1 MLSICLFFGEFELRY
16 AYKLYAYKK
25 NNQYQAPKYGVT
37 DTDRLPHR
45 LPALKSRRTIFR
57 FNVKLQNRL
66 SRSVRL
72 PKNRF
77 RLPENRFRVASQT
90 DYFKIGYLNR
100 FGYLKKSV
108 RLPKNRFGYLKIG
121 FGYLKIDYKLKGKY
135 VFLPFILQQQCFG
148 LRYLNHQNYTDSDT
162 DRLPTYKLTDKR
174 VK

>member
-1 MLSICLFFGEFELRY
+1 MDAKPNWNEKECKCDGFRSINYVSNIFIRLEFAFEIFCLD
-16 AYKLYAYKK
+16 
-25 NNQYQAPKYGVT
+25 QAPKYGVT

-148 LRYLNHQNYTDSDT
+148 LRYLNH
-162 DRLPTYKLTDKR
+162 
-174 VK
+174 

>member
-1 MLSICLFFGEFELRY
+1 MAVFSKFTKREITLTTVVQISWNLDWTVSGVVWRKSSTRFLIFWFFAIFW
-16 AYKLYAYKK
+16 AIK
-25 NNQYQAPKYGVT
+25 NAESAKIAKNCVFSDFTGQAPKYGVT

-121 FGYLKIDYKLKGKY
+121 S
-135 VFLPFILQQQCFG
+135 V
-148 LRYLNHQNYTDSDT
+148 T
-162 DRLPTYKLTDKR
+162 
-174 VK
+174 

>member
-1 MLSICLFFGEFELRY
+1 M
-16 AYKLYAYKK
+16 
-25 NNQYQAPKYGVT
+25 QAPKYGVT

-121 FGYLKIDYKLKGKY
+121 FGYLKIDYKPIY
-135 VFLPFILQQQCFG
+135 I
-148 LRYLNHQNYTDSDT
+148 TDLDN
-162 DRLPTYKLTDKR
+162 RN
-174 VK
+174 

>member
-1 MLSICLFFGEFELRY
+1 MIKLIEIQVWSKFQLIWSIFGHFMAILRPILGHFS
-16 AYKLYAYKK
+16 LYIK
-25 NNQYQAPKYGVT
+25 YQAPKYGVT

-100 FGYLKKSV
+100 FSYL
-108 RLPKNRFGYLKIG
+108 KNRFGYLKIG
-121 FGYLKIDYKLKGKY
+121 S
-135 VFLPFILQQQCFG
+135 V
-148 LRYLNHQNYTDSDT
+148 T
-162 DRLPTYKLTDKR
+162 
-174 VK
+174 

>member
-1 MLSICLFFGEFELRY
+1 MPILHKKCFIL
-16 AYKLYAYKK
+16 KLYFYYI
-25 NNQYQAPKYGVT
+25 YQAPKYGVT

-148 LRYLNHQNYTDSDT
+148 LRYLNH
-162 DRLPTYKLTDKR
+162 
-174 VK
+174 

>member
-1 MLSICLFFGEFELRY
+1 MAILRPILGHFS
-16 AYKLYAYKK
+16 LYIK
-25 NNQYQAPKYGVT
+25 YQAPKYGVT

-121 FGYLKIDYKLKGKY
+121 FGYLKIDYKPI
-135 VFLPFILQQQCFG
+135 F
-148 LRYLNHQNYTDSDT
+148 R
-162 DRLPTYKLTDKR
+162 
-174 VK
+174 

>member
-1 MLSICLFFGEFELRY
+1 M
-16 AYKLYAYKK
+16 K
-25 NNQYQAPKYGVT
+25 QAPKYGVT

-100 FGYLKKSV
+100 FGYLRKSV
-108 RLPKNRFGYLKIG
+108 LLPKNRFRLSKTYLYI
-121 FGYLKIDYKLKGKY
+121 
-135 VFLPFILQQQCFG
+135 
-148 LRYLNHQNYTDSDT
+148 TDLDNRN
-162 DRLPTYKLTDKR
+162 RLLDNR
-174 VK
+174 F

>member
-1 MLSICLFFGEFELRY
+1 MLSTKFPHAMIDHKVT
-16 AYKLYAYKK
+16 AY
-25 NNQYQAPKYGVT
+25 NNHSSTHQAPKYGVT

-77 RLPENRFRVASQT
+77 RLPENQFRVASQT

-100 FGYLKKSV
+100 FSYLKKSV

-121 FGYLKIDYKLKGKY
+121 FGYLKIDY
-135 VFLPFILQQQCFG
+135 I
-148 LRYLNHQNYTDSDT
+148 TDLHN
-162 DRLPTYKLTDKR
+162 RFR
-174 VK
+174 